1 MTFSR
6 SQSLLGKGLDLEL
19 RIRNIQENVLITS
32 LSPSSWRGHKY
43 QYRYI
48 LLDFGYIDVDN
59 TRLEEKQGKQII
71 HYKTEAK
78 VYTTDFRCMNAH
90 I

>member
-1 MTFSR
+1 MTYSR
-6 SQSLLGKGLDLEL
+6 SQSLLGRELDLEF

-32 LSPSSWRGHKY
+32 LSPPSWKGHKC

-48 LLDFGYIDVDN
+48 LLDFGYTDVHN

-71 HYKTEAK
+71 HYRTEAK
-78 VYTTDFRCMNAH
+78 VYATDFRCVNAH